1 MRCYLLRHGEAESVA
16 DSDRVRALTRRG
28 RADNQAVANSWHSR
42 GDKPGVVLSSPLLR
56 AVQTAEQVANRMS
69 VSSVTETEL
78 LTPDADLAT
87 LLALLEQYIDRQ
99 PLLVGHNP
107 LLSRVLAELV
117 GDDPDSH
124 PYMDTSQ
131 LVCLE
136 MDVVAPSC
144 AVLKYSLNPDTR

>member
-1 MRCYLLRHGEAESVA
+1 MDMRCYLLRHGEAEAIA

-28 RADNQAVANSWHSR
+28 RADNQAVAEAWFKR

-56 AVQTAEQVANRMS
+56 AIQTAEQVGSRFAI
-69 VSSVTETEL
+69 SSISETEM

-87 LLALLEQYIDRQ
+87 LMALLEQQIARQ

-107 LLSRVLAELV
+107 LLSRLLAELV
-117 GDDPDSH
+117 GDDPESH
-124 PYMDTSQ
+124 PYLDTSQ

-144 AVLKYSLNPDTR
+144 AVLKYSLSP